1 MVVASVVMVVI
12 VWQPATTCVLCLRLP
27 STEVLSSLSSQ
38 WDVLVH
44 SCVAVLLI
52 MILLLLVLLIVMLL
66 LVLLIVMLLLVLIVM
81 LLLVLLIVML
91 RWWVVVDV
99 AVVCSV
105 HRHWLVGHVAS
116 PVGRCVC
123 VYT

>member
-66 LVLLIVMLLLVLIVM
+66 LVLIVM